1 MRDAIIKKIDL
12 HKLSDEKLLEL
23 YELML
28 EQPRKMS
35 SCDEYIIKP
44 LINAD
49 DNELKTNIQ
58 DWIKS
63 EQIEDIKKEIKPSGI
78 IYHIDL
84 MNSRQSVLRFSEDVL
99 SKEGA
104 LSLYNSAED
113 GYLINREQLDIIEKN
128 INIIQTSKYPFELDT
143 PYWMVPFYDAQ
154 SNSLFEQFKVVR
166 KYNEMGYYIK
176 LVPITPHMYSAAN
189 SIPCK
194 CAYVEHVPLL
204 GWFNRNIMV

>member
-44 LINAD
+44 LINAN
-49 DNELKTNIQ
+49 DNELKTNVL
-58 DWIKS
+58 DWVKN
-63 EQIEDIKKEIKPSGI
+63 EQIEEIKKEIKPSGI

-84 MNSRQSVLRFSEDVL
+84 NNSRQSILRFSEDVL

-104 LSLYNSAED
+104 LSLYNSDED
-113 GYLINREQLDIIEKN
+113 GYLINREQLAIIEKN
-128 INIIQTSKYPFELDT
+128 INIIQSSKYPFELDT

-154 SNSLFEQFKVVR
+154 SNSLFEQFKVAR

-176 LVPITPHMYSAAN
+176 LVPITPHLYSAAN

-204 GWFNRNIMV
+204 G